1 VPARVLV
8 LGLDG
13 ASWNVIDALGA
24 RLPNLRRLVAEGA
37 SAPLR
42 STTPAMTLP
51 AWSSVLTGCHPGTH
65 GIPDFTVRAPGR
77 YGLRFVDATAR
88 RVPTIHRVLA
98 ERGARVASIAVPT
111 TWPPER
117 LPNDGVVVSGF
128 DSPVATRAEARH
140 YAPASLHAEV
150 EARFGGL
157 RFADFQEGD
166 PGAPGWHDHARE
178 SLLREVARKEALC
191 AWLLD
196 GATWDLFMVVFGE
209 SDTASHHFWAFHDPG
224 SPRHLAGSG
233 HADTLAEVYA
243 RLDAAVGALARRG
256 EHVCIVSDHGFGP
269 AGTQALYLNRW
280 LATQG
285 WLTFGGGGAT
295 AGWRARALDAAR
307 LAAMRLPVERIVRR
321 VPPSWLGRVEAA
333 ARWQGIDFP
342 RTRAWSDELN
352 YAATIHLNLAGRD
365 PCGTVSDEAGA
376 VAGLRAA
383 LRDWREDGQPV
394 VAAAWTRREAYGGR
408 GDAVPGAPDLVLDL
422 ALQDGASATLLPS
435 ARAPA
440 GTTARRFTAAEYV
453 GGKGLG
459 MNGAHRP
466 HGVLILHG
474 PGVRDGVVLPADD
487 GPPPGARAGTE
498 DPARGPEMCDVA
510 PTLLHLL
517 GQEIPAHMEGRVLA
531 GAVRDAPAPRRAP
544 SAPPAPPPRE
554 GAMSPDDADGI
565 RARLAA
571 LGYLS

>member
-24 RLPNLRRLVAEGA
+24 RLPNLQRLVREGA

-65 GIPDFTVRAPGR
+65 GIPDFTVRTPGR
-77 YGLRFVDATAR
+77 YGLRFIDASAR
-88 RVPTIHRVLA
+88 RVPTIHRILA

-140 YAPASLHAEV
+140 YAPPALHAEV

-166 PGAPGWHDHARE
+166 PGAPGWRDHAKR
-178 SLLREVARKEALC
+178 SLLREIARKESLC

-196 GATWDLFMVVFGE
+196 GAAWDLFMVVFGE
-209 SDTASHHFWAFHDPG
+209 SDTASHHFWAFHDPT
-224 SPRHLAGSG
+224 SPRHLPDPA
-233 HADTLAEVYA
+233 HADTLAQVYA
-243 RLDAAVGALARRG
+243 RLDAAVGTLARRG
-256 EHVCIVSDHGFGP
+256 EHVCVVSDHGFGP
-269 AGTQALYLNRW
+269 AGTQALHLNRW
-280 LATQG
+280 LERSG
-285 WLTFGGGGAT
+285 WLRFSGRHEVPGL
-295 AGWRARALDAAR
+295 RARALDTAR
-307 LAAMRLPVERIVRR
+307 QAAMRLPVERIVRR
-321 VPPSWLGRVEAA
+321 LPPAWLGRVEAA
-333 ARWQGIDFP
+333 SRWQGIDFA

-365 PCGTVSDEAGA
+365 PCGIVRDEARA
-376 VAGLRAA
+376 VADLRAA
-383 LRDWREDGQPV
+383 LMDWREDGHPV
-394 VAAAWTRREAYGGR
+394 VAAAWTRREAYGG
-408 GDAVPGAPDLVLDL
+408 DAVPGAPDLVLDL
-422 ALQDGASATLLPS
+422 TLPDGASATLLPS

-440 GTTARRFTAAEYV
+440 GTTARRFAPAEYV

-466 HGVLILHG
+466 HGVLVLHG
-474 PGVRDGVVLPADD
+474 PGVRTGARLPADD
-487 GPPPGARAGTE
+487 GPPPGARATPD
-498 DPARGPEMCDVA
+498 DPGRGPEMCDVA

-517 GQEIPAHMEGRVLA
+517 GERLPAHMEGRVLSA
-531 GAVRDAPAPRRAP
+531 AVREAPAPGRDP
-544 SAPPAPPPRE
+544 STTTPGTPTSAP
-554 GAMSPDDADGI
+554 MSSRDAEGI
-565 RARLAA
+565 RARLRA